1 MIRAVCTVAAA
12 VALMLAGAL
21 GTDGSTARDPQAKG
35 KGASS
40 TKKHS
45 SIHPPASAF
54 SPKAR
59 LVIGEYFREISSRLP
74 PGLRLRN
81 GDLPPGLERQL
92 QRSGRLP
99 NGLEKQI
106 DSFPRELNG
115 RLAPLPR
122 DYTRGL
128 IGGTAVVIDQRT
140 MAIVDIIPNL
150 FDTARR

>member
-1 MIRAVCTVAAA
+1 MIRAVRTAAAA
-12 VALMLAGAL
+12 VALMLACAL

-45 SIHPPASAF
+45 SIHPPASVF
-54 SPKAR
+54 SPGDR
-59 LVIGEYFREISSRLP
+59 LVIGGYFREISSRLP

-92 QRSGRLP
+92 RKNGRLP
-99 NGLEKQI
+99 KGLEKHI
-106 DSFPRELNG
+106 DPFPRELIG

-150 FDTARR
+150 FDTQRR

>member
-1 MIRAVCTVAAA
+1 MIRAVRTAAAA
-12 VALMLAGAL
+12 VALMLACAL

-45 SIHPPASAF
+45 SIHPPASVF
-54 SPKAR
+54 SPGDR
-59 LVIGEYFREISSRLP
+59 LVIGGYFREISSRLP

-92 QRSGRLP
+92 RKNGRLP
-99 NGLEKQI
+99 KGLEKHI
-106 DSFPRELNG
+106 DPFPRELIG

-150 FDTARR
+150 FDSARR